1 MGAGDSKQES
11 SSNYDLSK
19 AGGEA
24 PQELPR
30 DLHQGPIHSLAV
42 ADRHH
47 LLTGGADKVKPLAHP
62 ATLTYSRPAYTTLS
76 LIRAVPQSLFN
87 S

>member
-11 SSNYDLSK
+11 SSNYDVSE
-19 AGGEA
+19 AGSGA
-24 PQELPR
+24 VQELPR

-47 LLTGGADKVKPLAHP
+47 LLSAGADKVRK
-62 ATLTYSRPAYTTLS
+62 TS
-76 LIRAVPQSLFN
+76 LVHR
-87 S
+87 